1 MIKYMTTI
9 SWSWILLII
18 LATTAVGEEHLDR
31 RNTLLQS
38 SEVATME
45 ELLAKVR
52 TDFSG
57 HILEVELENEGD
69 GTSWVY
75 EVKIL
80 HDNGSVAEI
89 EYDAQS
95 LTILDVEQGSGWR
108 QWYDEDD

>member
-1 MIKYMTTI
+1 MKYITTI
-9 SWSWILLII
+9 SWTWILLIFF
-18 LATTAVGEEHLDR
+18 ATSVVGEEHFDR
-31 RNTLLQS
+31 RSTLLQS
-38 SEVATME
+38 GEVATME

-52 TDFSG
+52 TDFPG

-89 EYDAQS
+89 DYDAKS
-95 LTILDVEQGSGWR
+95 LTILDVEQGGDWR
-108 QWYDEDD
+108 RWYDEDD